1 MLSLGITGPEGHE
14 MCRPEEVEAE
24 ATQRA
29 ITIAHAANCPLYVV
43 HVMSKS
49 AAKVVANAR
58 RNGGWDGIRQDYYS
72 QQTYRPGLDVFRMS
86 FLVQIMRSFHCV
98 TDP

>member
-1 MLSLGITGPEGHE
+1 MGITGPEGHE

-29 ITIAHAANCPLYVV
+29 ITIVHAVNCPLYVV

-49 AAKVVANAR
+49 AAKVVSNAR
-58 RNGGWDGIRQDYYS
+58 RDGECRL
-72 QQTYRPGLDVFRMS
+72 TATCCWNRARL
-86 FLVQIMRSFHCV
+86 
-98 TDP
+98 

>member
-14 MCRPEEVEAE
+14 LCRPEEVEAE

-29 ITIAHAANCPLYVV
+29 ITIAGAVNCPLYVV

-49 AAKVVANAR
+49 AANVVSRAR
-58 RNGGWDGIRQDYYS
+58 KEGGCGSAATCCSNMAALKDD
-72 QQTYRPGLDVFRMS
+72 D
-86 FLVQIMRSFHCV
+86 
-98 TDP
+98 